1 MTKKLLSIL
10 MALSLVLGLTTAFAI
25 ESSAAGV
32 VNIYESLTD
41 PVIDGAIDEGVYR
54 FVCATGDDPAGNI
67 VTWPDCRVD
76 DSMELW
82 ACWKGDF
89 LYIAVKVACTDH
101 VAYMDNAS
109 KHFIFNAHYM
119 MTCLCP
125 DDPYKDEY
133 TGDNDDGSWS
143 WTALYNAGHVYEWTI
158 INPSQETTSDIADHF
173 LGMSSKEGFEYKVT
187 TANGF
192 DIYEQKIPLSQVTTK
207 AAPSGIKGQVGAL
220 FGFGFSI
227 GLNDHGFG
235 YPGDPEKYPN
245 YIEHD
250 DMVYYSD
257 YFTGDKNIHGL
268 AYCKLASDLAKDPE
282 QNESEAPAPSA
293 IDTPYDVFPQ
303 LDGLWNVTEDKGQK
317 VTVTYSQGT
326 TVVTGSTEG
335 NWPSAKASFPSTV
348 YLAEGTYLVYDFSV
362 DTGATSILFNGTQI
376 QGLIPNASLDTGS
389 GDLYSGE
396 YAGAITYEELAE
408 KLGTDENG
416 FVVLNDMQVYS
427 VNGATVTFKTFKL
440 DPTYVPADAPDV
452 SEPEESETE
461 ESVPEQDESDE
472 ADDTSVPATD
482 NSDDASEG
490 EDKDGGNLGLI
501 IGIVVGVVAIIAVV
515 AVVLVLKKKK

>member
-1 MTKKLLSIL
+1 MTKKLLCIL
-10 MALSLVLGLTTAFAI
+10 MTLALVMGLTAAFAL

-32 VNIYESLTD
+32 VNIYESATD
-41 PVIDGAIDEGVYR
+41 PVVDGAIDAGVYR

-89 LYIAVKVACTDH
+89 LYLAVKVACTDH
-101 VAYMDNAS
+101 VAYMDNATE
-109 KHFIFNAHYM
+109 HFIFNAHYM
-119 MTCLCP
+119 MTCICP

-133 TGDNDDGSWS
+133 TGDYDDGSWS
-143 WTALYNAGHVYEWTI
+143 WSALYNAGHVYEWTI
-158 INPSQETTSDIADHF
+158 INPSQETTSDIDNHF
-173 LGMSSKEGFEYKVT
+173 LDMSSKEGFEFKVT

-192 DIYEQKIPLSQVTTK
+192 DIYEQKIPLSQLSTK
-207 AAPSGIKGQVGAL
+207 AAPAGIKGQVGSL

-268 AYCKLASDLAKDPE
+268 AYCKLVSDIEKDPSQE
-282 QNESEAPAPSA
+282 ESEAPAPTP

-303 LDGLWNVTEDKGQK
+303 LDGLWTMTEDKGQN
-317 VTVTYSQGT
+317 VSITYSQGT

-335 NWPSAKASFPSTV
+335 NWPSAKANFPNKV
-348 YLAEGTYLVYDFSV
+348 YIGEGTYLVYDFTV
-362 DTGATSILFNGTQI
+362 DTGATSILFNGIQM
-376 QGLIPNASLDTGS
+376 QGLIDENLDAGS
-389 GDLYSGE
+389 GDLYAGE
-396 YAGAITYEELAE
+396 YKGAISYDKLAE

-416 FVVLNDMQVYS
+416 YVILNDMQVYS

-440 DPTYVPADAPDV
+440 DPTYVPVDTPDV
-452 SEPEESETE
+452 SDPE
-461 ESVPEQDESDE
+461 ESVPEESTPVTDESE
-472 ADDTSVPATD
+472 EVEDTSVPATD
-482 NSDDASEG
+482 ASDVS
-490 EDKDGGNLGLI
+490 EDKADDKGGNTGLI
-501 IGIVVGVVAIIAVV
+501 IGIVIGVIAIIAVV
-515 AVVLVLKKKK
+515 VVIVLLKKKK